1 MRHLTQEFHRGFR
14 IAVFQFSIC
23 GTHAAHRMNTAFH
36 AFRGRMGSLF
46 LTYFEQK
53 LIPTLA
59 HTSAADVVCV
69 LMRENAN
76 THLAIRV
83 DGKTLNATT
92 AAVHGAVGAGRWT
105 VQFTVQ
111 VFAVFGS
118 ELFPVRIKRYYF
130 FRR

>member
-1 MRHLTQEFHRGFR
+1 MRHLTQKFHWRFR

-23 GTHAAHRMNTAFH
+23 RTHAAHRMNTTLH
-36 AFRGRMGSLF
+36 ALRGRMGPLF
-46 LTYFEQK
+46 LTYFDQK

-59 HTSAADVVCV
+59 HTSAANVVCV

-92 AAVHGAVGAGRWT
+92 AAVHGAVDVGRWT

-111 VFAVFGS
+111 VFAVLGS
-118 ELFPVRIKRYYF
+118 ELFPVHIKCYYF
-130 FRR
+130 FG